1 MNFATIPELLAELRA
16 GRPVVIV
23 DDASRENEG
32 DVILPA
38 EQANPAWVNFMA
50 REARGLICVSIT
62 SERARQLALAPM
74 VEDNTDAHGTA
85 FTVSVD
91 HTETSTGISASD
103 RSRTIQ
109 ALARADSAAAFR
121 RPGHIFPLVARE
133 GGVLKRPGHTEAALD
148 LARLAGFGGAAAIC
162 EIMNDDGSMARLP
175 ELRGFAKRHK
185 LKLGCIADL
194 IAYRAKRDGGLE
206 RVAEA
211 KLPTTYG
218 TFRVVGFRDVTGVE
232 HVALTMGNFT
242 DGTTLLRIHSE
253 CLTGDVFG
261 SLRCDCGPQL
271 DAALRAIAA
280 EGHGVLLYLRQE
292 GRGIGLLNKLRAYA
306 LQDSGL
312 DTVAA
317 NEHLGFPAD
326 ARDFGVA
333 AKMLGQLGVK
343 RVRLMT
349 NNPDKLKSLQ
359 SLGTEIIERIPLE
372 VGRNPEN
379 TFYLEVKK
387 RRLGHLFEAL

>member
-133 GGVLKRPGHTEAALD
+133 GGVLRRPGHTEAALD

-218 TFRVVGFRDVTGVE
+218 TFKVVGFRDVTGAE

-242 DGTTLLRIHSE
+242 DGATLLRIHSE

-359 SLGTEIIERIPLE
+359 SLGTEIVERIPLE